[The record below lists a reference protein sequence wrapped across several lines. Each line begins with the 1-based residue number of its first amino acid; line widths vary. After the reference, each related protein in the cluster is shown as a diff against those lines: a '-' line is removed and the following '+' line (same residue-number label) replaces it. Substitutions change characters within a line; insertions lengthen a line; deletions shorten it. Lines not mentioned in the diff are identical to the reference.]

1 MVDYCG
7 NVFMYLHTAW
17 LLLLH
22 FCVACH
28 FFADKTRTKTQSRQ
42 KKLETIPL
50 HHTIDGDMFDSD
62 VNTVLLHKSFCHFH
76 GSQ

>member
-1 MVDYCG
+1 
-7 NVFMYLHTAW
+7 
-17 LLLLH
+17 
-22 FCVACH
+22 
-28 FFADKTRTKTQSRQ
+28 
-42 KKLETIPL
+42 L